1 MPKQFRFR
9 EEAWSQLLGGI
20 DTLAKAVGVTLG
32 PSGRNVILG
41 KDFGPPQVC
50 SDGVTIAKEIELKE
64 PFENIG
70 AQLVKVAASKTND
83 VVGDGTTTSTILA
96 QSMIR
101 HGFKNITAGADQM
114 AIKRGIEKAV
124 SLIRDEV
131 TSMSVPVQGSE
142 QIVQVAVLAAHEDE
156 MGKLIAGV
164 LDKVGSDGVVTVEE
178 SKGLGYEVE
187 YVEGMQIDRGYTSPY
202 FVTDQEKMSTEIQDP
217 YILITSEKISSMTEL
232 VPILEKISPVSRNVV
247 IIAEDVDG
255 EALATLVVNKL
266 KGNMNCLAI
275 KAPGFGDRRKAI
287 LEDMAVLFGAN
298 IISKEVGRSL
308 DSVEVADFGRCRKI
322 VATKDDTTFVEGS
335 GSSSDVEARVRQIRA
350 QAEDTSSDY
359 DREKLEERAA
369 KLSGGVAVISVGA
382 ATEVELRERRQRME
396 DALSATRAAMAE
408 GIVAGGGTALV
419 RAVQKARKV
428 ITLEGDE
435 RTGAD
440 TVFSAVEAP
449 LMLIADNAGFSGA
462 VVLDNVSKG
471 EDDYGFDAE
480 ANEYGSM
487 FSLGIVDPAKVVR
500 SALENAASV
509 ASMVLTTDSLIT
521 ELNPPKLPAPYD
533 D

>member
-9 EEAWSQLLGGI
+9 EEAWQQLLGGI
-20 DTLAKAVGVTLG
+20 DTLARAVGVTLG

-50 SDGVTIAKEIELKE
+50 SDGVTIAKEIELKD

-101 HGFKNITAGADQM
+101 HGFKNIAAGSDQM
-114 AIKRGIEKAV
+114 ALKRGIEKAV
-124 SLIRDEV
+124 GLIREEV
-131 TSMSVPVQGSE
+131 TSMSVPVKDSG
-142 QIVQVAVLAAHEDE
+142 QIAQVAVLAAHEDE
-156 MGKLIAGV
+156 MGNLIAGV
-164 LDKVGSDGVVTVEE
+164 LDKVGFDGVVTVEE

-187 YVEGMQIDRGYTSPY
+187 YVEGMQIDRGYSSPY
-202 FVTDQEKMSTEIQDP
+202 FVTDPQKMLAEIEDP

-232 VPILEKISPVSRNVV
+232 VPILEKLSPVTKNVV

-266 KGNMNCLAI
+266 RGNLNCLAI
-275 KAPGFGDRRKAI
+275 KAPGFGDRRKAM

-298 IISKEVGRSL
+298 IISKEIGRDL
-308 DSVEVADFGRCRKI
+308 DSVEVADLGRCRRI
-322 VATKDDTTFVEGS
+322 IATKDDTTFVEGS
-335 GSSSDVEARVRQIRA
+335 GDSSDVEARVRQIRA

-369 KLSGGVAVISVGA
+369 KLSGGVAVISVGS
-382 ATEVELRERRQRME
+382 ATEVELRERKQRME
-396 DALSATRAAMAE
+396 DALSATRAAMEE

-419 RAVQKARKV
+419 RAAQKARELV
-428 ITLEGDE
+428 TLEGDE
-435 RTGAD
+435 RTGAEV
-440 TVFSAVEAP
+440 VFSAVEAP
-449 LMLIADNAGFSGA
+449 LMLIADNAGFSGR
-462 VVLDNVSKG
+462 VVLDSVIKG
-471 EDDYGFDAE
+471 EGDFGFDAE

-487 FSLGIVDPAKVVR
+487 FKLGIVDPTKVAR
-500 SALENAASV
+500 AALENAASV

>member
-308 DSVEVADFGRCRKI
+308 DSVEVADFGRCRRI
-322 VATKDDTTFVEGS
+322 VATKDDTTFVEGG

>member
-202 FVTDQEKMSTEIQDP
+202 FVTDQEKMSAEIQDP

-308 DSVEVADFGRCRKI
+308 DSVEVADFGRCRRI
-322 VATKDDTTFVEGS
+322 VATKDDTTFVEGG